1 MAGTVD
7 DMITSTMQKAAHT
20 VCVIMMRRGF
30 FLVYASFSL
39 SSLGLSSYLSLCIYR
54 ERDKREMILP
64 FCMVL
69 LS

>member
-7 DMITSTMQKAAHT
+7 DMIISTMQRAAHT
-20 VCVIMMRRGF
+20 VCVIMMRGED
-30 FLVYASFSL
+30 FLSMLL
-39 SSLGLSSYLSLCIYR
+39 SPSLGLSSYLSLCIYR